1 MGIVVIVWYVRL
13 VLTLVSIKVIR
24 SVWSSWSSR
33 LRRSNWS
40 ASSQS
45 ISSIIVQITFV
56 ILNVLSVFSNF
67 VALQGI
73 FALIVLINCF
83 YNSIWIKNT
92 WFNLIYWLTSVSS
105 SKLFIFNVTI
115 GSTVP
120 IIGASRLMAWACSG
134 RRGIGITNSVSGN
147 TGNSKISLNGHM
159 VGFGGLVILTAAWIN
174 SLILNVWLSI
184 LMVWWV
190 SLFIAVLIHHSWLTV
205 TAN

>member
-1 MGIVVIVWYVRL
+1 MWYVRL

-45 ISSIIVQITFV
+45 ISSIIMQIAFV
-56 ILNVLSVFSNF
+56 ILNVLSVFSKF

-73 FALIVLINCF
+73 FVLIVLINCF
-83 YNSIWIKNT
+83 YI
-92 WFNLIYWLTSVSS
+92 SS

-115 GSTVP
+115 GNIFP

-134 RRGIGITNSVSGN
+134 RRGIGINNSVRGN
-147 TGNSKISLNGHM
+147 TSNSKISLNGHM
-159 VGFGGLVILTAAWIN
+159 VGFGGLGILTSAWIN
-174 SLILNVWLSI
+174 SLIINVWLSI

-190 SLFIAVLIHHSWLTV
+190 SLFIGPSLGSDLLLIVVLIHHSRLTV